1 MGTYNTLHTTLRCP
15 RCGVEVDATVDCH
28 FGYTSEMVELKI
40 GDRYPWLPRKHPQN
54 GGRPEHGTVDGEGYM
69 KCPRCHKD
77 SFFRVLVREDVI
89 VGVES
94 DAQKPGYISD

>member
-40 GDRYPWLPRKHPQN
+40 GDRYP
-54 GGRPEHGTVDGEGYM
+54 
-69 KCPRCHKD
+69 
-77 SFFRVLVREDVI
+77 LVRASTHRTAADRNTEQLMARDT
-89 VGVES
+89 
-94 DAQKPGYISD
+94 